1 MPNDK
6 KPATR
11 YIVAIIIVVCLT
23 GLGIVSLIRDRIVNP
38 YRYQVSFTAEGT
50 VFAKPDIAQ
59 ITLGVR
65 TERKGTAV
73 LAVQENTEL
82 MNEVVAKLKDLGI
95 ADKDIKTSVYS
106 LNPSYDYLPEKGR
119 SEIMGYE
126 LYQEVTVKVRELD
139 KIGSVIE
146 AATGAGANQVGSITF
161 TIDEMDA
168 IKQQAREEAVAKAKQ
183 KAEAMAEITGLKLGK
198 LVNVYESEDAYP
210 PLYKNYAADYGELGL
225 GGAGAA
231 PSIQTG
237 ENEYNLQ
244 VTLTYEVK

>member
-1 MPNDK
+1 M
-6 KPATR
+6 R
-11 YIVAIIIVVCLT
+11 YIVAIIIVICLS
-23 GLGIVSLIRDRIVNP
+23 GLGIVSLVRDRIVNP
-38 YRYQVSFTAEGT
+38 YRYQVSFTADGT

-65 TERKGTAV
+65 TDRKKTAV
-73 LAVQENTEL
+73 LAVQQNTEL
-82 MNEVVAKLKDLGI
+82 MNKVVAKLKELGI
-95 ADKDIKTSVYS
+95 EEKDIKTSAYS

-146 AATGAGANQVGSITF
+146 ASTGAGANQVGNITF
-161 TIDEMDA
+161 TIDDMDA
-168 IKQQAREEAVAKAKQ
+168 IKQLAREEAVAKAKE

-198 LVNVYESEDAYP
+198 LVNVYESETAYP
-210 PLYKNYAADYGELGL
+210 PLYKNYEAEYSGL
-225 GGAGAA
+225 GYGGGGAV
-231 PSIQTG
+231 PEVQVG